1 MLDIALVI
9 HKFRP
14 EIDWQKLI
22 LIARSWGA
30 ERVTLLALKLV
41 ETQLKVPIPAEV
53 VNSLLPEGIPPS
65 LLEQARSQLL
75 GRERFGDQLTPDLVK
90 MNTSRN
96 LISKIKI
103 GFQRIFIPRLALARL
118 YNVPPTSPKIYGLYW
133 VRLLYLIRTYG
144 GTLNRLRNKDKT
156 TGPALQKAERSYA
169 LHDWMSPHKK

>member
-1 MLDIALVI
+1 LLDIALVI

-22 LIARSWGA
+22 LIAGSWGA
-30 ERVTLLALKLV
+30 ESVTLLALKLV
-41 ETQLKVPIPAEV
+41 ETQLKVPIPAEL

-133 VRLLYLIRTYG
+133 VRLWWNTKQVEKQGQDNRTCPSKSRKILRP
-144 GTLNRLRNKDKT
+144 TRLDES
-156 TGPALQKAERSYA
+156 A
-169 LHDWMSPHKK
+169 